1 MSEADI
7 PYWRVNVPKEQW
19 PAECPEFLL
28 DLSERDQQLVDR
40 HDKDYHRLT
49 WPEVKKAIEH
59 NELDRFVRVPS
70 DHRKYLEYNAQL
82 KKKHG
87 SVMEFVLKERLQWTG
102 LEQQDP
108 APFRDPA
115 TGRCSSID
123 HVGQSVHTVVGD
135 IKILY
140 NDWPYGIDERI
151 VHLVVWTKFDLPD
164 DPDTQEL
171 TKEMRREI
179 DEYVNETFCQLVPK
193 ENVIWFKNWKA
204 LKSIH
209 SVEHFHVMLFDPDPA
224 FIEQVTHGDEPLSR
238 SL

>member
-1 MSEADI
+1 MAEADI

-40 HDKDYHRLT
+40 YDKDYHRLT
-49 WPEVKKAIEH
+49 WPEVKKAIED
-59 NELDRFVRVPS
+59 NQLDRFVRVPS
-70 DHRKYLEYNAQL
+70 DHRRYLEYNAQL

-87 SVMEFVLKERLQWTG
+87 SVMDFVLKERLQWTD
-102 LEQQDP
+102 LEQKDP

-115 TGRCSSID
+115 TG
-123 HVGQSVHTVVGD
+123 D
-135 IKILY
+135 IKILN
-140 NDWPYGIDERI
+140 NDWPYGIDKRI

-164 DPDTQEL
+164 DPDTKEL

-179 DEYVNETFCQLVPK
+179 DEYVDRMFCQAVPK
-193 ENVIWFKNWKA
+193 ENVIWFKNWKS

-209 SVEHFHVMLFDPDPA
+209 SVEHFHVMLFDPDPD
-224 FIEQVTHGDEPLSR
+224 FVEQVTHGDIPVSR
-238 SL
+238 SIQ